1 MKLAKWEDRGHYAQK
16 LEAEKAQRQLHK
28 MVRDAQGVLARPA
41 AAVIGACSAAMG
53 FADLSSPNLEAGN
66 NKETRSKPRRARP
79 NSGSEQ
85 KSWQDQVQLL
95 LVADLIISSCHACSV
110 HAR

>member
-28 MVRDAQGVLARPA
+28 MVRDAQAVLARPA

-53 FADLSSPNLEAGN
+53 FADLSNPNLEAGN
-66 NKETRSKPRRARP
+66 NKETRSKARRARP
-79 NSGSEQ
+79 DSGSEQ
-85 KSWQDQVQLL
+85 KSWQDQV
-95 LVADLIISSCHACSV
+95 
-110 HAR
+110 